1 MQRGARDLQRAGG
14 VQVSVVSRL
23 VCFICLFHVVYGA
36 ALLSADVKYAPVWM
50 ETPPKEFNEENRGDT
65 QDNRVM
71 R

>member
-23 VCFICLFHVVYGA
+23 VCFICLFHVVYDA

-50 ETPPKEFNEENRGDT
+50 ETPP
-65 QDNRVM
+65 
-71 R
+71 